1 LVLGALQQWGDEH
14 RPYEL
19 GPTMVRRTVDGDRPV
34 HVGFID
40 DIGREVPLEGVAFV
54 RTALYPA

>member
-1 LVLGALQQWGDEH
+1 
-14 RPYEL
+14 
-19 GPTMVRRTVDGDRPV
+19 VDGDRPV